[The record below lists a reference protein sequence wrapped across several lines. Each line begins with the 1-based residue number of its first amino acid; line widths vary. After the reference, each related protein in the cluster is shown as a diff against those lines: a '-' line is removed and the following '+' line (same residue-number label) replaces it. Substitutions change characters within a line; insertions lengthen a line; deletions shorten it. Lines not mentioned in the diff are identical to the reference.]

1 LIALAAYSASSDD
14 PAEFAPEIPA
24 LARGGRVCLSFEACS
39 MLLNEELAINYNGP
53 DGITEL
59 TVSGDP
65 TRARFDVFRFDD
77 TGRAEFIQSLVAEV
91 R

>member
-1 LIALAAYSASSDD
+1 
-14 PAEFAPEIPA
+14 
-24 LARGGRVCLSFEACS
+24 

-59 TVSGDP
+59 RVSGDP

-77 TGRAEFIQSLVAEV
+77 TGRAEFIQVIGCRASVDSQTQ
-91 R
+91 